1 MEVVISLRRLA
12 ALTSARV
19 SVGTLAPLTRPAPSA
34 GGAHLRSLLSSPVAV
49 SVAALTF
56 LAAALRFVAIG
67 HQGFWF
73 DEGNTALLV
82 HFSPGKMLGLIPQS
96 ESTPP
101 LYYCLAW
108 VWARIFGYGEAGLRS
123 LSALAGVL
131 TVPVAFGAARKLIS
145 GRAGLIAAGLVACN
159 PLLIWYSQEARSYS
173 LLVLLT
179 AVSLLAFAYAVAT
192 PSRRTLSVW
201 VIASGLALATHY
213 YALLAIVPQALWLLA
228 AHWRRRAVQVA
239 IVIVGVCGLAL
250 IPLAISQNGTGNSNW
265 IAPIPLSSRLGQIF
279 PQFLIGFGAPAHDAL
294 YAVAAVTVLLAL
306 ILLLMRSDVLER
318 RISLLLGGLALG
330 GLVLN
335 LVLVAVGVDDLITR
349 NVIVLWLPAALMVAG
364 GLGARGGGL
373 VGVVGA
379 AVLCATGIV
388 AAVGVATDRNLQRP
402 DWRVLAR
409 ALGPPP
415 SAAVGAGAQ
424 AGRAVAGSV
433 TGRAIL
439 VQHYRDLLP
448 LSLYLRRLRFMPR
461 AGATVRELDVVSIS
475 APRVALC
482 WWGAACN
489 LSPTQIQS
497 SYPIPGFHELR
508 RRRARQFTVVRLVS
522 PKPVVLTR
530 QEVASVLTTTTLPRD
545 ELLLQR

>member
-1 MEVVISLRRLA
+1 
-12 ALTSARV
+12 V
-19 SVGTLAPLTRPAPSA
+19 SVGTLAPLTRPAANA
-34 GGAHLRSLLSSPVAV
+34 GAARIRSLLSSPVAA
-49 SVAALTF
+49 SVAALTL
-56 LAAALRFVAIG
+56 LAAALRFVAIN

-131 TVPVAFGAARKLIS
+131 TVPVVFGAARKLIS
-145 GRAGLIAAGLVACN
+145 QRAGLIAAALTACN

-173 LLVLLT
+173 LLLLLT
-179 AVSLLAFAYAVAT
+179 AVSLLAFAYARAAPT
-192 PSRRTLSVW
+192 PRILSAW
-201 VIASGLALATHY
+201 VIASGLSLATHY
-213 YALLAIVPQALWLLA
+213 YALLAIVPEALWLLT
-228 AHWRRRAVQVA
+228 AHWRKRSVQVA
-239 IVIVGVCGLAL
+239 IGVVGICGLAL

-265 IAPIPLSSRLGQIF
+265 IAPIPLASRLGQIF
-279 PQFLIGFGAPAHDAL
+279 PQFLIGFGAPAQDAL
-294 YAVAAVTVLLAL
+294 YAVAALTVLLAL
-306 ILLLMRSDVLER
+306 VLLWTRSDMDER
-318 RISLLLGGLALG
+318 RASLVLGGLALG

-335 LVLVAVGVDDLITR
+335 LVLVAGGVDDLITR
-349 NVIVLWLPAALMVAG
+349 NVIVLWLPAALMVPG
-364 GLGARGGGL
+364 GLGARRAGL
-373 VGVVGA
+373 LGVAGA
-379 AVLCATGIV
+379 VVLCAAGIV

-409 ALGPPP
+409 T
-415 SAAVGAGAQ
+415 VGTHPMGGQ
-424 AGRAVAGSV
+424 
-433 TGRAIL
+433 RAIL

-448 LSLYLRRLRFMPR
+448 LSLYLPRLRFMPR

-489 LSPTQIQS
+489 LSPSQIQS
-497 SYPIPGFHELR
+497 SYPLPGFHELW
-508 RRRARQFTVVRLVS
+508 RRRARQFTIVRLVS
-522 PKPVVLTR
+522 PRPVLLTR
-530 QEVASVLTTTTLPRD
+530 GEVSAILTTTTLRRD
-545 ELLLQR
+545 ELMVQR